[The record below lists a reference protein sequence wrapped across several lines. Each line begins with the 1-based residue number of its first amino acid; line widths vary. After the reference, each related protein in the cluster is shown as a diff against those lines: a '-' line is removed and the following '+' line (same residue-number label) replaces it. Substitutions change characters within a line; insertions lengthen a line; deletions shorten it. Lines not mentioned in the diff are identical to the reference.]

1 MLKVFKQKCFR
12 GRVLRLLA
20 LPLDMLVVA
29 LVAYYYPLTTNS
41 LKFITI

>member
-1 MLKVFKQKCFR
+1 LKVFKEKYTR
-12 GRVLRLLA
+12 GRVLRLFA
-20 LPLDMLVVA
+20 LLLDMHVGA